1 MSEKIEYIELRIA
14 DILGRLKAMIVP
26 CKPVDTLDE
35 LSKDPRLKKG
45 TSLDGSSIVGLASVE
60 SSDLRLDPDPSS
72 LVELPYTLQRTAAA
86 MCFVREKTEPMNG
99 KEFYHKDPRG
109 RLHSVYDTLLKGTME
124 LRVKIEPEFHF
135 VTSDEEPFDDGEY
148 ADTYPANPG
157 ADILLEIATAIRK
170 VGMKPRVI
178 HHEVGEAQQEIEVD
192 FDDSRRMADFI
203 LLFKHLARAVVQDH
217 GIDITFMPKPFVGA
231 AGSGLHCHLQ
241 LWEDNRNLFG
251 IKDSNDL
258 SDTAKMFVAGLL
270 EHAPAITAIANPTVN
285 SYKRLVP
292 HHEAPVYISWGMKNR
307 TALIRVPLVTTS
319 ERAAIELRSPDP
331 MTNPYLLFT
340 AIIAAGMDG
349 IERKLSA
356 PTPRSEDVFKLTD
369 VERKELGISSLP
381 STLGDAL
388 DHLEQDSVI
397 RSALG
402 DELVETYIQI
412 KRKEWADYISDAVTD
427 WEWEKYFDI

>member
-35 LSKDPRLKKG
+35 LSRDPRLKKG

-178 HHEVGEAQQEIEVD
+178 HHEVGPGIQVFRLPPFLCPIRMVEVK
-192 FDDSRRMADFI
+192 SI
-203 LLFKHLARAVVQDH
+203 L
-217 GIDITFMPKPFVGA
+217 ID
-231 AGSGLHCHLQ
+231 
-241 LWEDNRNLFG
+241 
-251 IKDSNDL
+251 
-258 SDTAKMFVAGLL
+258 
-270 EHAPAITAIANPTVN
+270 
-285 SYKRLVP
+285 
-292 HHEAPVYISWGMKNR
+292 
-307 TALIRVPLVTTS
+307 
-319 ERAAIELRSPDP
+319 
-331 MTNPYLLFT
+331 
-340 AIIAAGMDG
+340 
-349 IERKLSA
+349 
-356 PTPRSEDVFKLTD
+356 
-369 VERKELGISSLP
+369 
-381 STLGDAL
+381 
-388 DHLEQDSVI
+388 
-397 RSALG
+397 
-402 DELVETYIQI
+402 
-412 KRKEWADYISDAVTD
+412 
-427 WEWEKYFDI
+427 